1 MKKCILCVR
10 TLLTVLQCVCFEWLQ
25 HFESMILTLIF
36 YGTAQTLGSSL
47 AQPTFFEF
55 FSSLFLTMFEN
66 FQNIRK
72 NFHFCKKMT
81 EKVIFLTFFY
91 FSKKSDF
98 FDFFLHIFD
107 RFHFF
112 KKSHKNKIRW
122 RRNFRFFLKF
132 SQQVKNIHFFLKK

>member
-1 MKKCILCVR
+1 MILIILLLMFFFYSIMIKVKKCILCVR

-25 HFESMILTLIF
+25 NFESMILTLIF

-55 FSSLFLTMFEN
+55 FSSIFLTMFEN

-91 FSKKSDF
+91 FSQKKVF
-98 FDFFLHIFD
+98 FFWLFFCIFLTPY
-107 RFHFF
+107 RT
-112 KKSHKNKIRW
+112 STAGI
-122 RRNFRFFLKF
+122 
-132 SQQVKNIHFFLKK
+132 SP